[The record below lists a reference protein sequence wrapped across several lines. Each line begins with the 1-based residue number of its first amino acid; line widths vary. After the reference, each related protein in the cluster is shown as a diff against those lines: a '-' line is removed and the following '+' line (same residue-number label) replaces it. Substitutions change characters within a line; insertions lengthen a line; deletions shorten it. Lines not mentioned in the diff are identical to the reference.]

1 MTFFLD
7 QYFYLHIKRRLFLP
21 FPCSRAEKVPYQA
34 RVCVKDSFVKCWQQ
48 PQQAVPSQSS
58 PPRRPGA
65 QQGSPAWPGLG
76 WALLA
81 GLGHSEDGTLG
92 TLGTAPSFAPG
103 TPCWSRACS
112 LWLSPPRELPAQK
125 QRGSVC
131 LQVPA
136 PPNCSHDLNTF
147 THFTSSTPWEKE
159 VIKKF
164 AEGCAGGTKQT
175 ARIRSPITSPFA
187 NPLNHLPPLSFF
199 NTTF

>member
-1 MTFFLD
+1 MNSLIWLTRYFGGVLSADDRPSSPFSWSPWAGTQWQAVLETCKAKVIWERSELPRMNAVTFFLD

-81 GLGHSEDGTLG
+81 GLGHSGDGTLG

-112 LWLSPPRELPAQK
+112 LCSPHPGNCLPK
-125 QRGSVC
+125 SRGAPCVC
-131 LQVPA
+131 RSQHP
-136 PPNCSHDLNTF
+136 
-147 THFTSSTPWEKE
+147 
-159 VIKKF
+159 
-164 AEGCAGGTKQT
+164 QT
-175 ARIRSPITSPFA
+175 A
-187 NPLNHLPPLSFF
+187 L
-199 NTTF
+199 TT

>member
-1 MTFFLD
+1 MLAAASAGGAKSVQPT
-7 QYFYLHIKRRLFLP
+7 QA
-21 FPCSRAEKVPYQA
+21 SRSAAGIPGMA
-34 RVCVKDSFVKCWQQ
+34 R
-48 PQQAVPSQSS
+48 
-58 PPRRPGA
+58 
-65 QQGSPAWPGLG
+65 
-76 WALLA
+76 A
-81 GLGHSEDGTLG
+81 GLGSPGRAGTLG
-92 TLGTAPSFAPG
+92 RWDTRHSRDRSFFCPRNTLLEQSLFAV
-103 TPCWSRACS
+103 
-112 LWLSPPRELPAQK
+112 LSPPRELPAQK

-131 LQVPA
+131 LHVPA